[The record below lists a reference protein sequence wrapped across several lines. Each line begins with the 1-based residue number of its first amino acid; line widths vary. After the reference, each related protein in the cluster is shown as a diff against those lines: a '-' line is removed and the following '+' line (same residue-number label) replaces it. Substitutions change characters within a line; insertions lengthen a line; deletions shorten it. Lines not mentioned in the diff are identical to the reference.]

1 MMQERARRLSH
12 IWGHRGQTAE
22 AGPFNA
28 YGSSAQDSE
37 YPADVVSAK
46 RFTAWLVEAE
56 PHIIRPIRA
65 LQ

>member
-1 MMQERARRLSH
+1 MARSYLIFGDIEGKRQSH
-12 IWGHRGQTAE
+12 QGR
-22 AGPFNA
+22 PFNA

-46 RFTAWLVEAE
+46 RFTAWLVEAK
-56 PHIIRPIRA
+56 PHIIRPIRV